1 MSPNRGEDGIDSAG
15 HRLIMVDLK
24 LCAAYKQ
31 VP

>member
-1 MSPNRGEDGIDSAG
+1 MSPDWGEDGIYSAG

-24 LCAAYKQ
+24 FCAAYKQ